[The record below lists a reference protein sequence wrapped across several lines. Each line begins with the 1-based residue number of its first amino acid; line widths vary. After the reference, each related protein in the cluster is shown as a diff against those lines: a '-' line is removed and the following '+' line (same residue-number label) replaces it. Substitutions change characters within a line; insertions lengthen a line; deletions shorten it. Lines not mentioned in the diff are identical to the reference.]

1 MPAILKF
8 AKTNEELPLYRRSLS
23 TDIWAIRMVGL
34 HPAPD
39 PLVASSRFDYWT
51 LFSKNDSNDKKEKIS
66 KGPGTSCIS
75 VRQGPHYI
83 WWLVTN
89 IVRCKRTYQAIGIN
103 YIAAIYPYLFIQHK
117 NLFLRWHFL
126 KWILMIPYINMY
138 IRMMQKRFYKIFHR
152 KINLN
157 YVKQI
162 RKCNQAIIYSSILI
176 TKS

>member
-66 KGPGTSCIS
+66 KGPGISCIS

-83 WWLVTN
+83 W
-89 IVRCKRTYQAIGIN
+89 
-103 YIAAIYPYLFIQHK
+103 
-117 NLFLRWHFL
+117 
-126 KWILMIPYINMY
+126 
-138 IRMMQKRFYKIFHR
+138 
-152 KINLN
+152 
-157 YVKQI
+157 
-162 RKCNQAIIYSSILI
+162 
-176 TKS
+176 